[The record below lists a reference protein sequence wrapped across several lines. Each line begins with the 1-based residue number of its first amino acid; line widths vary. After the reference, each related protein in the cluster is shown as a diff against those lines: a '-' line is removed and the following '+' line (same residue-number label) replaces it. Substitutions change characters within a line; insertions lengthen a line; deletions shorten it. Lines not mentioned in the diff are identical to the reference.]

1 MKTRLLLAAALSVVI
16 LPALAHDPAAHSR
29 RAPAPP
35 AECAAFAGKDPASI
49 DLKDPAV
56 KAAHD
61 KCEAAKKDTKKAAD
75 AAANAEHD
83 H

>member
-1 MKTRLLLAAALSVVI
+1 MKTRLLTAALLTAAA
-16 LPALAHDPAAHSR
+16 LPALAHDPAAHR
-29 RAPAPP
+29 RAAPVP
-35 AECAAFAGKDPASI
+35 AECAAFQGKDPATI

-61 KCEAAKKDTKKAAD
+61 KCEAAKKNAKKATED
-75 AAANAEHD
+75 AAKAEHE

>member
-1 MKTRLLLAAALSVVI
+1 MKLRLLLASLLTAAV

-29 RAPAPP
+29 RAPAKL
-35 AECAAFAGKDPASI
+35 AECAAFDGKDPATI

-56 KAAHD
+56 KAAHE
-61 KCEAAKKDTKKAAD
+61 KCEAAKKEAAKAA
-75 AAANAEHD
+75 AAAADAEHD

>member
-1 MKTRLLLAAALSVVI
+1 MKTRLLVAALLATATLTAV
-16 LPALAHDPAAHSR
+16 AHDPAAHR
-29 RAPAPP
+29 RAGAAAP
-35 AECAAFAGKDPASI
+35 AECAAFQGKDPATI

-61 KCEAAKKDTKKAAD
+61 KCEAAKKEAKKKDGEAAK
-75 AAANAEHD
+75 AEHD

>member
-1 MKTRLLLAAALSVVI
+1 MKTRLLVAALLTAAAL
-16 LPALAHDPAAHSR
+16 PAIAHDPAAHR
-29 RAPAPP
+29 RAAAVP
-35 AECAAFAGKDPASI
+35 AECAQFQGKDPATI

-61 KCEAAKKDTKKAAD
+61 KCEAAKKEAKKKSDEAAK
-75 AAANAEHD
+75 AEHE

>member
-1 MKTRLLLAAALSVVI
+1 MKTRLLIAALLTAAAL
-16 LPALAHDPAAHSR
+16 PAVAHDPAAHR
-29 RAPAPP
+29 RAAAVP
-35 AECAAFAGKDPASI
+35 AECAAFHGKDPATI

-61 KCEAAKKDTKKAAD
+61 KCAAAKKGAKKKSDEAAK
-75 AAANAEHD
+75 AEHD

>member
-1 MKTRLLLAAALSVVI
+1 MKIRLLIAAALSVVV
-16 LPALAHDPAAHSR
+16 LPAIAHDPAAHSR
-29 RAPAPP
+29 RAPAVP
-35 AECAAFAGKDPASI
+35 AECAAFVGKDPAAI

-61 KCEAAKKDTKKAAD
+61 TCEAAKKVARKAAD
-75 AAANAEHD
+75 AETGHD

>member
-1 MKTRLLLAAALSVVI
+1 MKLRLLVTCLLTAAA

-29 RAPAPP
+29 RAPAKP
-35 AECAAFAGKDPASI
+35 AECAAFDGKDPATI

-61 KCEAAKKDTKKAAD
+61 QCEAAKKDAKKAAD
-75 AAANAEHD
+75 AAAKADHD